1 MSDLG
6 ALSSYAFAVQQVQLS
21 ILKSNMEAQQQA
33 IEVLLGDDT
42 RRIAP
47 SNFTGNYLNIEL

>member
-47 SNFTGNYLNIEL
+47 SDFIGNYLNIEL

>member
-6 ALSSYAFAVQQVQLS
+6 ALSSYAFAVQQIQLS

-47 SNFTGNYLNIEL
+47 